1 MHRVCRLVVI
11 GFAILYALALG
22 LFIIGTFG
30 LFGSPSGP
38 LAGVFLV
45 PLGLPWNRMLDVLP
59 EPLWPTLAIFAPAL
73 NLVILVL
80 ICRWLASKRSA
91 QGG

>member
-1 MHRVCRLVVI
+1 MQIRLACSLVVVA
-11 GFAILYALALG
+11 FSVLYALAVG

-45 PLGLPWNRMLDVLP
+45 PLGLPWNLVLDVFP
-59 EPLWPTLAIFAPAL
+59 KPLWPALAALAPAL
-73 NLVILVL
+73 NLIILVL
-80 ICRWLASKRSA
+80 ICGWGARR
-91 QGG
+91 

>member
-1 MHRVCRLVVI
+1 MHRACPLVVI

-22 LFIIGTFG
+22 LFIVGTFG

-38 LAGVFLV
+38 LAGIFLM
-45 PLGLPWNRMLDVLP
+45 PLGLPWNRMLDVFP
-59 EPLWPTLAIFAPAL
+59 EALWPTLATLAPAL

-80 ICRWLASKRSA
+80 ICR
-91 QGG
+91 

>member
-1 MHRVCRLVVI
+1 MHRACRLIVI
-11 GFAILYALALG
+11 AFALLYVLALG
-22 LFIIGTFG
+22 LFVVGTFG

-38 LAGVFLV
+38 LAGVFLM
-45 PLGLPWNRMLDVLP
+45 PLGLPWNQMLDVFP
-59 EPLWPTLAIFAPAL
+59 EPLGPMLVILAPAL

-80 ICRWLASKRSA
+80 ICRWGASKRSA

>member
-1 MHRVCRLVVI
+1 MHRACRLIVI
-11 GFAILYALALG
+11 AFALLYALALG
-22 LFIIGTFG
+22 LFVVGTFG

-38 LAGVFLV
+38 LAGVFLM
-45 PLGLPWNRMLDVLP
+45 PLGLPWNQMLDVFP
-59 EPLWPTLAIFAPAL
+59 EPLGPMLVILAPAL

-80 ICRWLASKRSA
+80 ICRWGASKRSA